1 MIIRHEEPHDIAAIR
16 QVNEQ
21 AFGGSG
27 EANAI
32 EALRDRGAATLSLV
46 AEIDDRVVGHLF
58 FTPAAIETADHTW
71 PALGL
76 APLAV
81 LPEYQRQGIGSA
93 LMRAGLAECARLG
106 YERVIVLGHPEYYPR
121 FGFMR
126 ASLYGI
132 RPEWEA
138 PDEAFM
144 VLELQHGAL
153 DGVSGL
159 AKYQPEWNGV

>member
-1 MIIRHEEPHDIAAIR
+1 MIIRHEEPQDITAIR

-46 AEIDDRVVGHLF
+46 AVIDDRVVGHLF

-81 LPEYQRQGIGSA
+81 LPEYQRQGIGSV
-93 LMRAGLAECARLG
+93 LMKAGLAECAQLG

-132 RPEWEA
+132 RCEWEA

-144 VLELQHGAL
+144 VLELQRGAL
-153 DGVSGL
+153 DGVSGI